1 MSGAERRHETD
12 AVSLMAGALLVLTGG
27 LFLLT
32 DLTDLSV
39 DGRWL
44 WPGVLVTVGLIGLV
58 STMRSASRR

>member
-1 MSGAERRHETD
+1 MSGAEHRHETD

-44 WPGVLVTVGLIGLV
+44 WPGVLVAVGLVGLV
-58 STMRSASRR
+58 STMRSARRR